1 MEGRVVNYRIGP
13 GTQNPRE
20 IIVVFKG
27 VERRTLHS
35 LIGKKV
41 CVLYKGKEFKGRIVD
56 VHGRNAVRVRLRKG
70 IPGQALGS
78 VVIVED

>member
-20 IIVVFKG
+20 IIVVFEG
-27 VERRTLHS
+27 VERRMLHS

-41 CVLYKGKEFKGRIVD
+41 CVLYKDKRFKGRVVD
-56 VHGRNAVRVRLRKG
+56 VHGKNAVRVRLRKG
-70 IPGQALGS
+70 IPGQAIGA
-78 VVIVED
+78 VVVVED